1 MNQNKKIFCEDD
13 DVFRELNLRTLL
25 GHKTVQFRDQVLFL
39 FRFHRLRPDGN
50 GLFDCVNVDGIVFLF
65 CIEHIVHLTC
75 RGGSSLGR
83 GGARRVV
90 DEQSI
95 VGQAFGAVTLAVQA
109 AIVARAAVQSCSPPI
124 SFDSNIVI
132 NQRQSRLCTQG
143 TAHTGQP
150 ESSQF
155 RSENGL
161 GNHVRRDE
169 KHGGKY
175 HQTKIH
181 FLKVRQT
188 NWAQKKKKKRKIN
201 KSLAVRR
208 ARSRSKFT
216 LFSFLFLSFR
226 TGGVGEWNNFKKK
239 AIDERKNEKVG
250 VVKWWNQTRGSTS
263 TMLEVNSK

>member
-1 MNQNKKIFCEDD
+1 M
-13 DVFRELNLRTLL
+13 
-25 GHKTVQFRDQVLFL
+25 
-39 FRFHRLRPDGN
+39 
-50 GLFDCVNVDGIVFLF
+50 F

-155 RSENGL
+155 RSENGI

-188 NWAQKKKKKRKIN
+188 NWAQKKKKRKIN

-226 TGGVGEWNNFKKK
+226 TGGLVNGIISKRRRSMKERMKKS
-239 AIDERKNEKVG
+239 G
-250 VVKWWNQTRGSTS
+250 W
-263 TMLEVNSK
+263 